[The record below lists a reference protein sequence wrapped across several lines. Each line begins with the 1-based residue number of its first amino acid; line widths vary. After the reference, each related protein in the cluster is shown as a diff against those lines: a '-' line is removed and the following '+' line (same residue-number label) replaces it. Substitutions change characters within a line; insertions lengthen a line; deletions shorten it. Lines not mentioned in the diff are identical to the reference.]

1 MSSKFDKII
10 NEIKEEA
17 QGDLRLKRMVS
28 AQRNV
33 LINAGKALIRV
44 EQDVPEETYINE
56 HIRDAVISIGKAIE
70 HYDEGLQKL
79 KEEFGE

>member
-33 LINAGKALIRV
+33 LVNAAKALIRV

-56 HIRDAVISIGKAIE
+56 YIRDAVISIGQAID
-70 HYDEGLQKL
+70 HYNEGLKSI
-79 KEEFGE
+79 EEEYK